1 MKREYPEILNCH
13 VTEGK
18 DGEGRVSLKGE
29 VGVQDQGGHRC
40 FFIPDSYVDHK
51 YTQSTSHEQNPEV
64 N

>member
-18 DGEGRVSLKGE
+18 DGEGRVSLEGE

-40 FFIPDSYVDHK
+40 FFIPDSYLYGIKVTARVK
-51 YTQSTSHEQNPEV
+51 TFYLSH
-64 N
+64 